1 MNAVHHSMNHNEEL
15 TCLVSFFQDK
25 HIVEHTRDDIPDL
38 DLAFLKELLQ
48 SESVSC

>member
-1 MNAVHHSMNHNEEL
+1 MNAVHQSMNHNKEL
-15 TCLVSFFQDK
+15 TCLVSFFPDK
-25 HIVEHTRDDIPDL
+25 HIVEHTRDDIPEL